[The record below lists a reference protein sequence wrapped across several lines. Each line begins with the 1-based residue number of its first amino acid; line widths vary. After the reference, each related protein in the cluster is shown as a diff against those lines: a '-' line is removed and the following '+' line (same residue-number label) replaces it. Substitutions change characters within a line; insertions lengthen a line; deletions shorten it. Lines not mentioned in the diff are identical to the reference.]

1 MATNL
6 PLTHRQLAR
15 VIRRGSVGLARLG
28 SFIGHGSGEVFL
40 GFTTANRMPHGGDPA
55 LLSLRALNES
65 LMDVPFRACAEAAEE
80 AVFNALYYAET
91 VTGRDGNTVVSLR
104 DALRD
109 PRP

>member
-1 MATNL
+1 
-6 PLTHRQLAR
+6 
-15 VIRRGSVGLARLG
+15 
-28 SFIGHGSGEVFL
+28 
-40 GFTTANRMPHGGDPA
+40 MPHDSNAA
-55 LLSLRALNES
+55 LLPLRALNEA
-65 LMDVPFRACAEAAEE
+65 LMDIPFRACAEAAEE

>member
-1 MATNL
+1 ML
-6 PLTHRQLAR
+6 
-15 VIRRGSVGLARLG
+15 
-28 SFIGHGSGEVFL
+28 
-40 GFTTANRMPHGGDPA
+40 
-55 LLSLRALNES
+55 ALNES

-104 DALRD
+104 DALGD